1 MVATRSDPGHV
12 VGVVNRYMSNLGR
25 KHWEAIK
32 HILRYLR
39 GTKDA
44 HRQIT
49 VVKGYTNSDYPG
61 NTDNRKST
69 SCYVFTYG
77 GRVIS
82 WRSKLQE
89 CTGTSTTKVKYV
101 VACNLTKE
109 ALWLDRL
116 AYTFP
121 QADPNLALAIIND
134 SQGALAWVMNSVHH
148 NASKHIEV

>member
-1 MVATRSDPGHV
+1 MKHIFRYV
-12 VGVVNRYMSNLGR
+12 VGAQDLG
-25 KHWEAIK
+25 
-32 HILRYLR
+32 ILFGPNKTSSL
-39 GTKDA
+39 
-44 HRQIT
+44 
-49 VVKGYTNSDYPG
+49 VWYTNSNFSG
-61 NTDNRKST
+61 CLNCRKST
-69 SCYVFTYG
+69 SRYFFQFG
-77 GRVIS
+77 HEAIS